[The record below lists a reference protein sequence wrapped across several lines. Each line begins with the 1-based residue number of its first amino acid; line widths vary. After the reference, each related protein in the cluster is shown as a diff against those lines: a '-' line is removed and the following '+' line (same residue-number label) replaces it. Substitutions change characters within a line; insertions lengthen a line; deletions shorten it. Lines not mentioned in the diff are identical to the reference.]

1 MNPIVAPVIGIGGQ
15 GMGGSRIILTLAA
28 TQLVLAMTPGPNAV
42 LVLQSAFQG
51 RRTGLAA
58 AAGIW
63 PVGVLWAAVG
73 LTGLGALM
81 RKAPESG
88 AVLSLLCAGYLL
100 WLGIRMIACSF
111 AGRSAAAPRARA
123 RPSSFEAF
131 KAGAISNLT
140 NPKTIAYFTSI
151 FTATGASVLSRTE
164 QVTVMLMM
172 PTISF
177 CWYGALVMLTSHAM
191 VRETLAR
198 ARSWLDRVAGMVMLG
213 FGVGLFSALWR
224 RWPRGI

>member
-1 MNPIVAPVIGIGGQ
+1 
-15 GMGGSRIILTLAA
+15 MGDSRIILTLAA
-28 TQLVLAMTPGPNAV
+28 AQLVLAMTPGPNAV

-63 PVGVLWAAVG
+63 PVGVLWATVG

-81 RKAPESG
+81 RKAPGSG
-88 AVLSLLCAGYLL
+88 AVLSLLCAGYLM
-100 WLGIRMIACSF
+100 WLGIRMITRSF
-111 AGRSAAAPRARA
+111 GRQSAVAPVPGA

-131 KAGAISNLT
+131 KAGALSNLT

-164 QVTVMLMM
+164 QVIVMVMM

-177 CWYGALVMLTSHAM
+177 CWYGALVMLASHAA
-191 VRETLAR
+191 VRESLAR
-198 ARSWLDRVAGMVMLG
+198 AKSWLDRVAGVVMLG
-213 FGVGLFSALWR
+213 FGVGLCSALWR
-224 RWPRGI
+224 RWARGI